1 MVGKQSIAHQKKH
14 LHPCRC
20 FFRYRGEWY
29 LQSSAFSHRIS
40 DAKRKSD
47 HSQMVATRKHKH
59 ESPSP
64 KYKNIWN
71 ICSKH
76 TASSRTQYQ
85 NKNFYSYLFCGNFR
99 PPLQRKLP
107 TLQLG
112 TALTVPNVC
121 YYLSIRREEQNR
133 KNAKFPYRYKEN
145 WHFL

>member
-1 MVGKQSIAHQKKH
+1 MLNIQRGTAGQPFAMVGIQSIAHQKKH

-20 FFRYRGEWY
+20 FFRYRGERHQRTSLCPCAGFKG

-40 DAKRKSD
+40 DAKRKGD

-107 TLQLG
+107 T
-112 TALTVPNVC
+112 P
-121 YYLSIRREEQNR
+121 
-133 KNAKFPYRYKEN
+133 
-145 WHFL
+145 